1 MRKIAVESLESVKEN
16 VQYRKNTIE
25 IFGYDF
31 MIDENYKVWLI
42 QVNSSPTMEY
52 STKVTTRLVQKGM
65 SDLADLIQNYVMK
78 GKNYQGQKA
87 QELYGGWKLL
97 TGL

>member
-42 QVNSSPTMEY
+42 
-52 STKVTTRLVQKGM
+52 
-65 SDLADLIQNYVMK
+65 
-78 GKNYQGQKA
+78 
-87 QELYGGWKLL
+87 
-97 TGL
+97 